1 MGGPN
6 SLGCILR
13 KFMGK
18 SDDIYW
24 QQWQKLLEAAANF
37 QELLTGSVMIGG
49 RAAAVHLKHRYS
61 FDADHILFDLKE
73 NYEEVLDFLE
83 GRDDWETARIHPPKL
98 ILGNFQGVETGI
110 RQLRR
115 NRPLETEQ
123 IHITGKSL
131 TIPTLPEMIRTK
143 GWMIV
148 SRNATRDHIDFA
160 ALAKHMGL
168 DDTVDVLSDFDD
180 FYSDLI
186 RGSQASPIVQLIRQL
201 AEPKPGDLEQI
212 DLSQYKGIQP
222 PFDSWDYIEKICE
235 EISVELGDRL

>member
-1 MGGPN
+1 MGE
-6 SLGCILR
+6 
-13 KFMGK
+13 
-18 SDDIYW
+18 SDDTYW
-24 QQWQKLLEAAANF
+24 QRWQKLLEAAVNF

-49 RAAAVHLKHRYS
+49 SAAAVHLKHRYS
-61 FDADHILFDLKE
+61 FDADHILSDLKE

-98 ILGNFQGVETGI
+98 ILGNFQGVETGV

-123 IHITGKSL
+123 IHINGKSL
-131 TIPTLPEMIRTK
+131 TTPTLPEMIRTK

-148 SRNATRDHIDFA
+148 SRNATRDYIDFA
-160 ALAKHMGL
+160 ALAKRMGIE
-168 DDTVDVLSDFDD
+168 DTVEVLSDFDD

-186 RGSQASPIVQLIRQL
+186 RGNQASPIVQLIRQL

-212 DLSQYKGIQP
+212 DLSQYKGIQT
-222 PFDSWDYIEKICE
+222 PFDSWDYIVNICE

>member
-1 MGGPN
+1 
-6 SLGCILR
+6 
-13 KFMGK
+13 MGK

-24 QQWQKLLEAAANF
+24 QRWQKLLEAAANF

-49 RAAAVHLKHRYS
+49 SAVAVHLKHRYS
-61 FDADHILFDLKE
+61 FDADHILSDLKE

-123 IHITGKSL
+123 IDIKGKSL

-148 SRNATRDHIDFA
+148 SRNATRDYIDFV
-160 ALAKHMGL
+160 ALAKHMGIE
-168 DDTVDVLSDFDD
+168 DVTEALIDFDD
-180 FYSDLI
+180 FYSDLL

-212 DLSQYKGIQP
+212 DLSMYKGIQP
-222 PFDSWDYIEKICE
+222 PYDSWDFIVKICE
-235 EISVELGDRL
+235 KISVELGDKG

>member
-1 MGGPN
+1 M
-6 SLGCILR
+6 
-13 KFMGK
+13 KK
-18 SDDIYW
+18 SEDIYW
-24 QQWQKLLEAAANF
+24 QQWQKLIEAAANF

-49 RAAAVHLKHRYS
+49 SAVALHLKHRYS

-83 GRDDWETARIHPPKL
+83 GRDDWKTARINPPKL

-123 IHITGKSL
+123 VHIKGKLL

-143 GWMIV
+143 GWMII
-148 SRNATRDHIDFA
+148 SRNATRDYIDFA
-160 ALAKHMGL
+160 AIANHMGIKEAAE
-168 DDTVDVLSDFDD
+168 VLSDFDD

-201 AEPKPGDLEQI
+201 AEPKPGDFDRI
-212 DLSQYKGIQP
+212 DLSLYKGIQP
-222 PFDSWDYIEKICE
+222 PFDSWEFIQKICE
-235 EISVELGDRL
+235 EISVELGDKV

>member
-1 MGGPN
+1 
-6 SLGCILR
+6 
-13 KFMGK
+13 MGK
-18 SDDIYW
+18 NEDTYW

-49 RAAAVHLKHRYS
+49 SAAAVHLKHRYS
-61 FDADHILFDLKE
+61 FDADHILSDLKE

-98 ILGNFQGVETGI
+98 ILGNFQGVETGV

-115 NRPLETEQ
+115 NRPLETQQ

-131 TIPTLPEMIRTK
+131 TTPTLPEMIRTK

-148 SRNATRDHIDFA
+148 SRNATRDYIDFA
-160 ALAKHMGL
+160 ALAKHMGIE
-168 DDTVDVLSDFDD
+168 DTVEVLIDFDD

-186 RGSQASPIVQLIRQL
+186 RGRQASPVVQLIRQL

-222 PFDSWDYIEKICE
+222 PFDSWDYIVKICE
-235 EISVELGDRL
+235 EISVELGGRL

>member
-1 MGGPN
+1 
-6 SLGCILR
+6 
-13 KFMGK
+13 MGK
-18 SDDIYW
+18 NDDIYW

-49 RAAAVHLKHRYS
+49 SAAAVHLKHRYS
-61 FDADHILFDLKE
+61 FDADHILFDLRE

-98 ILGNFQGVETGI
+98 ILGNFQGVETGV

-123 IHITGKSL
+123 IYITGKSL

-148 SRNATRDHIDFA
+148 SRNATRDFIDFT
-160 ALAKHMGL
+160 ALAKHMGIE
-168 DDTVDVLSDFDD
+168 DTVEVLIDFDD

-222 PFDSWDYIEKICE
+222 PFDSWDYIVKICE
-235 EISVELGDRL
+235 EISVELADRL

>member
-1 MGGPN
+1 MA
-6 SLGCILR
+6 
-13 KFMGK
+13 K
-18 SDDIYW
+18 SDELYW
-24 QQWQKLLEAAANF
+24 QRWQKLLEAAANF
-37 QELLTGSVMIGG
+37 QDLLTGSVLIGG
-49 RAAAVHLKHRYS
+49 SAVAVHLKHRYS
-61 FDADHILFDLKE
+61 FDADHILSDLEE

-98 ILGNFQGVETGI
+98 ILGNFQGVETGV

-123 IHITGKSL
+123 IHIAGKSL

-143 GWMIV
+143 GWMII
-148 SRNATRDHIDFA
+148 SRNATRDYIDFA
-160 ALAKHMGL
+160 ALAKHMGIEEA
-168 DDTVDVLSDFDD
+168 VVVLIDFDD

-186 RGSQASPIVQLIRQL
+186 RGGQASPIVQIVRQL
-201 AEPKPGDLEQI
+201 ADPKPGDLEQI

-222 PFDSWDYIEKICE
+222 PFDSWDYIVKICE

>member
-1 MGGPN
+1 
-6 SLGCILR
+6 
-13 KFMGK
+13 MGK

-24 QQWQKLLEAAANF
+24 QRWQKLLEAAANF
-37 QELLTGSVMIGG
+37 QELLIGSVMIGG
-49 RAAAVHLKHRYS
+49 SAAAVHLKPRYS
-61 FDADHILFDLKE
+61 FDADHILSDLKE

-98 ILGNFQGVETGI
+98 ELGNFQGVETGV

-131 TIPTLPEMIRTK
+131 TTPTLPEMIRTK
-143 GWMIV
+143 GWMII
-148 SRNATRDHIDFA
+148 SRNATRDYIDFA
-160 ALAKHMGL
+160 ALAEHMGIE
-168 DDTVDVLSDFDD
+168 DTVEVLIDFDG

-212 DLSQYKGIQP
+212 DLSQYKGLKP
-222 PFDSWDYIEKICE
+222 PFDSWDYITNICE
-235 EISVELGDRL
+235 EISVELGDKL

>member
-1 MGGPN
+1 MT
-6 SLGCILR
+6 
-13 KFMGK
+13 K

-24 QQWQKLLEAAANF
+24 QRWQKLLEAAANF

-49 RAAAVHLKHRYS
+49 SAAAVHLKHRFS
-61 FDADHILFDLKE
+61 FDADHILSDLKE
-73 NYEEVLDFLE
+73 RYEEVLDFLE

-98 ILGNFQGVETGI
+98 ILGNFQGVETGV
-110 RQLRR
+110 RQLMR

-123 IHITGKSL
+123 IRITGKSL
-131 TIPTLPEMIRTK
+131 TIPTLPELIRIK

-148 SRNATRDHIDFA
+148 SRNATRDYIDFA
-160 ALAKHMGL
+160 ALGKHMGIEE
-168 DDTVDVLSDFDD
+168 TVEVLIDFDD
-180 FYSDLI
+180 FYADLI

-222 PFDSWDYIEKICE
+222 PFDSWDYIVKICE
-235 EISVELGDRL
+235 KISVELGDRL

>member
-1 MGGPN
+1 
-6 SLGCILR
+6 
-13 KFMGK
+13 MGK
-18 SDDIYW
+18 NEDTYW

-37 QELLTGSVMIGG
+37 QELLNGSVMIGG
-49 RAAAVHLKHRYS
+49 SAAAVHLKHRYS
-61 FDADHILFDLKE
+61 FDADHILSDLKE
-73 NYEEVLDFLE
+73 KYEEVLDFLE

-98 ILGNFQGVETGI
+98 ILGNFQGIETGV

-131 TIPTLPEMIRTK
+131 TLPTLSEMIRTK

-148 SRNATRDHIDFA
+148 SRNATRDYIDFA
-160 ALAKHMGL
+160 ALAKNMGTE
-168 DDTVDVLSDFDD
+168 DTVEILIDFDD

-212 DLSQYKGIQP
+212 NLSQYKGIQP
-222 PFDSWDYIEKICE
+222 PFDSWEYIVKICE

>member
-1 MGGPN
+1 MGE
-6 SLGCILR
+6 
-13 KFMGK
+13 

-24 QQWQKLLEAAANF
+24 QRWQKLLKAAANF
-37 QELLTGSVMIGG
+37 QELLTGIVMIGG
-49 RAAAVHLKHRYS
+49 SAAALHLKHRYS
-61 FDADHILFDLKE
+61 FDADHILSDLKE

-83 GRDDWETARIHPPKL
+83 SRDDWETARIHPPKL
-98 ILGNFQGVETGI
+98 ILGNFQGVETGV

-123 IHITGKSL
+123 INITGKSL
-131 TIPTLPEMIRTK
+131 TTPTLPEMIRTK

-148 SRNATRDHIDFA
+148 SRNATRDYIDFA
-160 ALAKHMGL
+160 ALAKHMGIE
-168 DDTVDVLSDFDD
+168 DTVEVLNDFDD

-186 RGSQASPIVQLIRQL
+186 RGNQASPIVQLIRQL
-201 AEPKPGDLEQI
+201 AEPKPGDLELI

-222 PFDSWDYIEKICE
+222 PFDSWDYIVKICE

>member
-1 MGGPN
+1 
-6 SLGCILR
+6 
-13 KFMGK
+13 MGK

-24 QQWQKLLEAAANF
+24 QRWQKLLEAAANF
-37 QELLTGSVMIGG
+37 QELLIGSVMIGG
-49 RAAAVHLKHRYS
+49 SAAAVHLKHRYS
-61 FDADHILFDLKE
+61 FDADHILSDLKE

-98 ILGNFQGVETGI
+98 ELGNFQGVETGV

-131 TIPTLPEMIRTK
+131 TTPTLPEMIRTK
-143 GWMIV
+143 GWMII
-148 SRNATRDHIDFA
+148 SRNATRDYIDFA
-160 ALAKHMGL
+160 ALAEHMGIE
-168 DDTVDVLSDFDD
+168 DTVEVLIDFDG

-212 DLSQYKGIQP
+212 DLSQYKGLKP
-222 PFDSWDYIEKICE
+222 PFDSWDYITNICE
-235 EISVELGDRL
+235 EISVELGDKL

>member
-1 MGGPN
+1 MEN
-6 SLGCILR
+6 NH
-13 KFMGK
+13 
-18 SDDIYW
+18 DIYW
-24 QQWQKLLEAAANF
+24 QRWQKLLEAAANF

-49 RAAAVHLKHRYS
+49 SAAAVHLKHRYS
-61 FDADHILFDLKE
+61 FDADHILSDLTE

-98 ILGNFQGVETGI
+98 ILGNFQGVETGV

-115 NRPLETEQ
+115 NQPLETEQ
-123 IHITGKSL
+123 INITGKSL
-131 TIPTLPEMIRTK
+131 TIPSLPEMIRTK

-148 SRNATRDHIDFA
+148 SRNATRDYIDFA
-160 ALAKHMGL
+160 ALAKHMGIE
-168 DDTVDVLSDFDD
+168 DTVEVLIDFDD

-201 AEPKPGDLEQI
+201 AEPKPGDLERI
-212 DLSQYKGIQP
+212 DLSRYKGIQP
-222 PFDSWDYIEKICE
+222 PFDSWDYIVKICE

>member
-1 MGGPN
+1 
-6 SLGCILR
+6 
-13 KFMGK
+13 MGK

-24 QQWQKLLEAAANF
+24 QRWQKLLEAAANF
-37 QELLTGSVMIGG
+37 QELLIGSVMIGG
-49 RAAAVHLKHRYS
+49 SAAAVHLKPRYS
-61 FDADHILFDLKE
+61 FDADHILSDLKE

-98 ILGNFQGVETGI
+98 ELGNFQGVETGV

-123 IHITGKSL
+123 IHITSKSL
-131 TIPTLPEMIRTK
+131 TTPTVPEMIRTK
-143 GWMIV
+143 GWMII
-148 SRNATRDHIDFA
+148 SRNATRDYIDFA
-160 ALAKHMGL
+160 ALAEHMGIE
-168 DDTVDVLSDFDD
+168 DTVEVLIDFDG

-212 DLSQYKGIQP
+212 DLSQYKGLKP
-222 PFDSWDYIEKICE
+222 PFDSWDYITNICE

>member
-1 MGGPN
+1 MGGRN

-24 QQWQKLLEAAANF
+24 QRWQKLIEAAANF
-37 QELLTGSVMIGG
+37 QKLLTGSVMIGG
-49 RAAAVHLKHRYS
+49 SAAAVHLKHRYS
-61 FDADHILFDLKE
+61 FDADHILSDLKE

-83 GRDDWETARIHPPKL
+83 SRDDWETARIHPPKL
-98 ILGNFQGVETGI
+98 ILGNFQGVETGV

-123 IHITGKSL
+123 IRIKGKSL
-131 TIPTLPEMIRTK
+131 TMPTLPEMIRTK

-148 SRNATRDHIDFA
+148 SRNATRDYIDFA
-160 ALAKHMGL
+160 ALAKHMGIE
-168 DDTVDVLSDFDD
+168 DSVEVLIDFDD

-186 RGSQASPIVQLIRQL
+186 RGNQASPVVQLIRQL

-222 PFDSWDYIEKICE
+222 PFDSWDYIVKICE
-235 EISVELGDRL
+235 KISVELGDRL

>member
-1 MGGPN
+1 
-6 SLGCILR
+6 
-13 KFMGK
+13 MGK

-24 QQWQKLLEAAANF
+24 QRWQKLLEAAANF
-37 QELLTGSVMIGG
+37 QELLIGSVMIGG
-49 RAAAVHLKHRYS
+49 SAAAVHLKPRYS
-61 FDADHILFDLKE
+61 FDADHILSDLKE

-131 TIPTLPEMIRTK
+131 TTPTVPEMIRTK
-143 GWMIV
+143 GWMII
-148 SRNATRDHIDFA
+148 SRNATRDYIDFA
-160 ALAKHMGL
+160 ALAEHMGIE
-168 DDTVDVLSDFDD
+168 DTAEVLNDFDD

-186 RGSQASPIVQLIRQL
+186 RGNQASPIVQLIRQL

-222 PFDSWDYIEKICE
+222 PFDSWDYIVKICE